1 MDTRVSSNSLVVVLS
16 SIQAK
21 LLAEAG
27 WEKRV
32 IKMVSLLQ
40 FEGSSILL
48 QVTALEM
55 MTN

>member
-1 MDTRVSSNSLVVVLS
+1 MDTRVSNSLVVVLS